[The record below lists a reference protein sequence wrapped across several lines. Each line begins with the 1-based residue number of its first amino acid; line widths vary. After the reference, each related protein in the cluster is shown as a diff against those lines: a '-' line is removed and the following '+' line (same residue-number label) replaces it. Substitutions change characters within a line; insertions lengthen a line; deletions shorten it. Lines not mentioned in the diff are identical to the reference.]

1 MVQCLAYMPQNFP
14 SDGTIFAAL
23 GSKKLHIDVV
33 GGSSLRI
40 FVAGGCR
47 SICIELAKVGC
58 HLQYL
63 SLAILSL
70 QKGVQN
76 SAPAGLVVADA
87 LLAEAKANKAI
98 FHSRATL
105 KWEQNLYM
113 PWASWP
119 CSLILN
125 VSS

>member
-1 MVQCLAYMPQNFP
+1 LLLV
-14 SDGTIFAAL
+14 D
-23 GSKKLHIDVV
+23 
-33 GGSSLRI
+33 
-40 FVAGGCR
+40 AGP
-47 SICIELAKVGC
+47 ICIELAKVGC
-58 HLQYL
+58 HLEYL

-125 VSS
+125 VPS

>member
-1 MVQCLAYMPQNFP
+1 MPQKFP

-23 GSKKLHIDVV
+23 GSKKLLFDVV
-33 GGSSLRI
+33 GGSCLRI
-40 FVAGGCR
+40 FDAGP
-47 SICIELAKVGC
+47 ICIELAKVGC
-58 HLQYL
+58 HLEYL